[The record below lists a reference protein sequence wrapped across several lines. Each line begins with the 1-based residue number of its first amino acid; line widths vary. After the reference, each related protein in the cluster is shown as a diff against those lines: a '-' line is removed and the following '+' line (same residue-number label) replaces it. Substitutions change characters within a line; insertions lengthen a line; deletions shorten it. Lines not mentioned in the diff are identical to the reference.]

1 MSRPVLRFALLAALV
16 AVASLAPTA
25 GAQEPDEEPSGAAS
39 VEPVVDDSTQEA
51 AILAALEETPGGNPI
66 PLRATA
72 LDFPAESGESIV
84 AFVADLPAA
93 APRLTPAE
101 DDPTTLTQ
109 DFTVLALVQDDSGH
123 TVHTTS
129 RRYVLSW
136 GEASLDDVK
145 VGRVL
150 FAREARLP
158 PGRYTV
164 TIAARDA
171 GDGRMGV
178 ARLPLTLPASDDSA
192 LRVSS
197 LMVVGHAEPHAE
209 GESGPLLHEGLQL
222 FPNLG
227 DPVVRSGGQPLAFL
241 FTLRPGARPL
251 ASATVEL
258 LREGTGVLQSPVA
271 LPAPDSTG
279 QMRVVSGLQVGSLEP
294 GDYILRLT
302 VNNAQGFQ
310 TRATPFKLAP

>member
-1 MSRPVLRFALLAALV
+1 MLRPVRHFALLAALT
-16 AVASLAPTA
+16 AGLPLAPPA
-25 GAQEPDEEPSGAAS
+25 LAQDTGETPSGVPGAS
-39 VEPVVDDSTQEA
+39 AIGEDSTHEA
-51 AILAALEETPGGNPI
+51 AILAALEQTPDADAI

-72 LDFPAESGESIV
+72 LHFPAPSGESLV

-93 APRLTPAE
+93 APRLVPAE

-109 DFTVLALVQDDSGH
+109 DFTVLAVVQDDSGH

-136 GEASLDDVK
+136 GESSMDDVK

-171 GDGRMGV
+171 EDGRMGV
-178 ARLPLTLPASDDSA
+178 ARFPLALPANDDTT

-197 LMVVGHAEPHAE
+197 LMIVGHAEPYA
-209 GESGPLLHEGLQL
+209 GDESSPLVNEGLQL

-227 DPVVRSGGQPLAFL
+227 DRVVRSAGQPLAFL
-241 FTLRPGARPL
+241 FTLRPGERPL

-258 LREGTGVLQSPVA
+258 LRDGTSVVQSPVA

-279 QMRVVSGLQVGSLEP
+279 QMRVLSGLQVGTLEP

-310 TRATPFKLAP
+310 TRTAPFKLVP